1 MIKFIGSLV
10 HWFII
15 VNSKNKWT
23 LSPLGFDPDLS
34 GPVGAVCNRTGLE
47 CLINSK
53 IYYSSIDPIFDNAVL
68 QINKVKPTHT
78 QSSE

>member
-1 MIKFIGSLV
+1 M
-10 HWFII
+10 

-23 LSPLGFDPDLS
+23 LSAPVGAVAKFSP

-53 IYYSSIDPIFDNAVL
+53 PTIITNL
-68 QINKVKPTHT
+68 LLGGKP
-78 QSSE
+78 